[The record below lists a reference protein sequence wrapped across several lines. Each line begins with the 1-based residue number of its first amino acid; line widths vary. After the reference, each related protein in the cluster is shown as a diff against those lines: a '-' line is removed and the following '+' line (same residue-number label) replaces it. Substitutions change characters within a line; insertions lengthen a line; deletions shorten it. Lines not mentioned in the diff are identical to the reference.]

1 MGISSDKVLALGAKT
16 KTVAL
21 AADNTAITL
30 AADETVLLLSS
41 DDTTAAN
48 RTFTLVASA
57 LVGHILTIIFTSG
70 TSTTAQLADTSIQ
83 KLSAAWE
90 PVQYGTLTLI
100 SDGTNWIETARAA
113 N

>member
-1 MGISSDKVLALGAKT
+1 MGITADSYFALPQKT
-16 KTVAL
+16 KTVTL
-21 AADNTAITL
+21 IADNTAVTM
-30 AADETVLLLSS
+30 ADEPILLLGS

-57 LVGHILTIIFTSG
+57 IVGYRLTIIFTTGS
-70 TSTTAQLADTSIQ
+70 STTAQLADTSIQ

-90 PVQYGTLTLI
+90 PVQYGTLSLV
-100 SDGTNWIETARAA
+100 SDGTNWIEVSRSA